1 MQPMLFRSLSIDSLR
16 RKIVFGY
23 GAVAVLVVGLSVFSL
38 VDMRLLEAQIMAG
51 ERISQFFGLTLEIRR
66 FEKNYFLY
74 HQSADFDEN
83 RAYVAQARQLLEEHG
98 TLFESFEK
106 PERIQALLRTLDDY
120 AALMTAYTNAAN
132 ESSDPLRE
140 AHIRQAGKEIVTVA
154 EDWSRAER
162 KTLQAQLDRHRFWL
176 MASIAA
182 VVVSLIVIGQ
192 WLARRVARP
201 LKQLEERM
209 VAVATGRLAE
219 LEMTTND
226 REIASLTEAF
236 NHMLHE
242 LELRQGQLVRSEK
255 LAALGTLLSGVA
267 HELNNPLSNISTSCQ
282 ILAEEVGAGR
292 TAFETE
298 MIEQIDAETWR
309 ARRIVRS
316 LLDYARDR
324 EFRRETVPLAPLV
337 ADSLRLIKG
346 QIPAHV
352 SIDTAI
358 PEDLVISGDKQ
369 RLQQV
374 LFNLISNALS
384 ALEGAGEV
392 FIAARPMTLPCP
404 ADALVF
410 GQCQG
415 AGAAIEIEIR
425 DNGHGIAPEILPR
438 IFDPF
443 FTTKDV
449 GRGLG
454 LGLFV
459 VFEIIEEHGGCIA
472 VKSTPGQGSTF
483 LIRLPVQEITT

>member
-1 MQPMLFRSLSIDSLR
+1 MDLRSFAIDSLR

-23 GAVAVLVVGLSVFSL
+23 GAVAVLVIGLSVFSL

-74 HQSADFDEN
+74 HQSTDFDEN
-83 RAYVAQARQLLEEHG
+83 RAYVTQARQLLEEHG
-98 TLFESFEK
+98 ALFENFEK

-120 AALMTAYTNAAN
+120 AALMAAYTNEAS

-154 EDWSRAER
+154 EDWSRTER
-162 KTLQAQLDRHRFWL
+162 KTLQAQLDRHRLWL
-176 MASIAA
+176 MVSIAA
-182 VVVSLIVIGQ
+182 VVVALVAIGQ
-192 WLARRVARP
+192 WLGRRVARP
-201 LKQLEERM
+201 LKQMEERM
-209 VAVATGRLAE
+209 AAMAAGQLAK
-219 LEMTTND
+219 LDITSND
-226 REIASLTEAF
+226 REIASLAQAF
-236 NHMLHE
+236 NHLLRE

-298 MIEQIDAETWR
+298 MIEQIDAEIWR
-309 ARRIVRS
+309 ARRIVHS

-324 EFRRETVPLAPLV
+324 AFRRETVPLAPLV

-358 PEDLVISGDKQ
+358 PEDLTISGDKQ

-374 LFNLISNALS
+374 LFNLIGNALA
-384 ALEGAGEV
+384 ALEGAGEI
-392 FIAARPMTLPCP
+392 FIAARPVAMPCP
-404 ADALVF
+404 TDVLVF

-415 AGAAIEIEIR
+415 TGTAIEIEIR
-425 DNGHGIAPEILPR
+425 DNGHGIAPDILPR

-449 GRGLG
+449 GQGLG

-459 VFEIIEEHGGCIA
+459 VFEIVEEHGGCIA
-472 VKSTPGQGSTF
+472 VNSTPGQGTTF
-483 LIRLPVQEITT
+483 LIRLPVQEITA

>member
-209 VAVATGRLAE
+209 VAVAAGRLTE